1 MNKIFLKCIDNDAIF
16 IAIIGFVVTVICCLG
31 LYKVNCTPVYNEV
44 LPGYYLNEMTNEDG
58 VLMGKRIEQPF
69 LSPFELVKEIYI
81 KIDGQYYRGGD
92 EIEVMLLD
100 KESKNI
106 AKVNVGIGKIANDGW
121 LCVPFKKLKIEKN
134 KEYRLILSL
143 LSNDSG
149 GGIRLYG
156 TKQNTSFEGYVK
168 IDGKVTKEHLVFKI
182 RGGDISKW
190 WGKATVLFCLIL
202 FFTIIKFK
210 KFLDRKQDEY
220 VDIKLCLMSLFL
232 IISVNFSE

>member
-106 AKVNVGIGKIANDGW
+106 ANVNLGIGKIANVGW
-121 LCVPFKKLKIEKN
+121 LCVPFKKL
-134 KEYRLILSL
+134 
-143 LSNDSG
+143 
-149 GGIRLYG
+149 
-156 TKQNTSFEGYVK
+156 
-168 IDGKVTKEHLVFKI
+168 
-182 RGGDISKW
+182 
-190 WGKATVLFCLIL
+190 
-202 FFTIIKFK
+202 
-210 KFLDRKQDEY
+210 
-220 VDIKLCLMSLFL
+220 
-232 IISVNFSE
+232 